1 MSAVVVIKS
10 WLRQCLYFL
19 ILRLAEDSITPHSQH
34 TGARIEQL
42 KHSLNYTF
50 YTLMEGIIS
59 PDLLEGC
66 YKSTT
71 LCCWQAIVLSPFV
84 FDKIHYS
91 FVLYVA
97 ERQLLLHI
105 LF

>member
-71 LCCWQAIVLSPFV
+71 S
-84 FDKIHYS
+84 
-91 FVLYVA
+91 
-97 ERQLLLHI
+97 LLLAGHCTVTVC
-105 LF
+105 L